1 MHRRGFEAVFLD
13 FGGTLFSYRTM
24 ERPTVLLL
32 ERAAARLGLELA
44 TDEVIRV
51 WRAASQQVWL
61 EYMHRP
67 FYLHRDLFR
76 EMYRRFT
83 RALGSTASAEFLDW
97 FHEEQLG
104 LAVEY
109 LELRE
114 GCLETLRDLREAG
127 LHVGIVSNIDED
139 FLQPM
144 LERGGLEKEV
154 QSRTSSEEARSCKP
168 DPGIFQCALSKA
180 GVEPETVLFVG
191 DSPEA
196 DVLGGQRAGM
206 TTVLIHEDDFPPPG
220 AGVGPSAK
228 PDHIIQALPELLP
241 IVAGPQS

>member
-1 MHRRGFEAVFLD
+1 MKRCVFEAVFLD
-13 FGGTLFSYRTM
+13 FGGTLFSYRSM

-32 ERAAARLGLELA
+32 ERAANRLELDVP
-44 TDEVIRV
+44 TEEVIEV
-51 WRAASQQVWL
+51 WRAASQAVWL

-83 RALGSTASAEFLDW
+83 RALGATASAQFLDW

-114 GCLETLRDLREAG
+114 GCLETLRGLREAG

-168 DPGIFQCALSKA
+168 DPGIFHCALSKV
-180 GVEPETVLFVG
+180 GVEPGTVLFVG

-196 DVLGGQRAGM
+196 DVLGAQRAGM
-206 TTVLIHEDDFPPPG
+206 ATVLIREDGFPPPG
-220 AGVGPSAK
+220 AGVGPSAE
-228 PDHIIQALPELLP
+228 PDHVILELPELLP
-241 IVAGPQS
+241 IVHGMRG